1 MSRKTGTGGID
12 NPTYD
17 SYESGE
23 GINQGKSLFPAP
35 VGDDSQPINVI
46 STKPIIDSR
55 RQMSVIAEPV
65 SMSWHNIDVFS
76 QKTGGGLSLP
86 CKKGDQK
93 PPVHILKNG
102 MQKYLLPYHLG
113 YDH

>member
-1 MSRKTGTGGID
+1 MGRKTGTEGID

-17 SYESGE
+17 LYEPGQ
-23 GINQGKSLFPAP
+23 GINQGEILFPAL
-35 VGDDSQPINVI
+35 VDDSQPINVI
-46 STKPIIDSR
+46 STKPIIDSK

-86 CKKGDQK
+86 CKKGDQQ

-102 MQKYLLPYHLG
+102 M
-113 YDH
+113 